1 MCIKHLAHYLRG
13 MIATPPRH
21 LVLLSGVLLALAPL
35 RAQQTE
41 TRSPHEHVGMRM
53 IGHAVL
59 LSVGDSSS
67 LVLPVQRVADSYL
80 ISFGTEFGFVPE
92 RLAATVDSV
101 MATTRLSADYV
112 VEVERCG
119 TREVVYSYE
128 HRTADTLNIMPCT
141 SRALPSACYTLR
153 VALLPPPPPT
163 EQVAAVPAAVPP
175 SDQAPT
181 AWTLAAA
188 LVVLLALITFVL
200 YRRKAPPV
208 EAPKGTGVAIGAFLF
223 DRAKLELS
231 FQDQRT
237 ELSAKEAELL
247 HLLHGNVNETVAR
260 EQMLKEVWGNNS
272 DYVGRTLDVFVSKLR
287 KKLEA
292 DPNVRIANIRG
303 VGYRLILD
311 S

>member
-1 MCIKHLAHYLRG
+1 MF
-13 MIATPPRH
+13 ATLPRH
-21 LVLLSGVLLALAPL
+21 LVLVAGLLLMPAPL
-35 RAQQTE
+35 PAQPTPI
-41 TRSPHEHVGMRM
+41 RSLHEEVGIRN

-67 LVLPVQRVADSYL
+67 LVLPVQRLADSYL
-80 ISFGTEFGFVPE
+80 LSFGTEFAFVPE
-92 RLAATVDSV
+92 KLAATVDSV
-101 MATTRLSADYV
+101 MAATRLSTDYV

-128 HRTADTLNIMPCT
+128 HRAADSLAIRPCT

-153 VALLPPPPPT
+153 MTLLPPPAT
-163 EQVAAVPAAVPP
+163 EDQQAALPAAVPP
-175 SDQAPT
+175 NGQAPLG
-181 AWTLAAA
+181 WILAGAG
-188 LVVLLALITFVL
+188 LLLLALIAFL
-200 YRRKAPPV
+200 LLRRKAPPE
-208 EAPKGTGVAIGAFLF
+208 EAPKSTAVAIGAYLF
-223 DRAKLELS
+223 DRAKLELC
-231 FQDQRT
+231 FEDQRT

-292 DPNVRIANIRG
+292 DPSVRIANIRG

>member
-1 MCIKHLAHYLRG
+1 M
-13 MIATPPRH
+13 
-21 LVLLSGVLLALAPL
+21 V
-35 RAQQTE
+35 
-41 TRSPHEHVGMRM
+41 
-53 IGHAVL
+53 GHAVL
-59 LSVGDSSS
+59 LSVGDTSS
-67 LVLPVQRVADSYL
+67 LVLPVQREADSYL
-80 ISFGTEFGFVPE
+80 LSFGTEFGFVPE
-92 RLAATVDSV
+92 QLAATVDSV
-101 MATTRLSADYV
+101 IAATRLAADYV

-128 HRTADTLNIMPCT
+128 HRAADTLNIMPCT
-141 SRALPSACYTLR
+141 SRALPLACYALRLTLL
-153 VALLPPPPPT
+153 APPAPQ
-163 EQVAAVPAAVPP
+163 EQLAEVPGAVPP
-175 SDQAPT
+175 GRQAPM
-181 AWTLAAA
+181 AWVLAGA
-188 LVVLLALITFVL
+188 LVVLLALLAVVL
-200 YRRKAPPV
+200 LRRRKAPPV
-208 EAPKGTGVAIGAFLF
+208 EAPKGTAVPIGAFLF

-260 EQMLKEVWGNNS
+260 EVMLKEVWGNNS

>member
-1 MCIKHLAHYLRG
+1 

-153 VALLPPPPPT
+153 VALLPPPPT
-163 EQVAAVPAAVPP
+163 EQLAAVPAAVPP

-200 YRRKAPPV
+200 HRRKAPPV

>member
-1 MCIKHLAHYLRG
+1 
-13 MIATPPRH
+13 MIFTCTRR
-21 LVLLSGVLLALAPL
+21 LVLVLGLLPLLAPV
-35 RAQQTE
+35 RAQQAAHT
-41 TRSPHEHVGMRM
+41 PHEHVGMRM
-53 IGHAVL
+53 VGHAVL

-67 LVLPVQRVADSYL
+67 LVLPVQRLGNSYL
-80 ISFGTEFGFVPE
+80 ISFGTGFDFVPE
-92 RLAATVDSV
+92 KLAATVDSV
-101 MATTRLSADYV
+101 MAATRLAADYV

-128 HRTADTLNIMPCT
+128 HSAADTLNIMPCT
-141 SRALPSACYTLR
+141 SRAVPSACYTLR
-153 VALLPPPPPT
+153 VALLAPPPK
-163 EQVAAVPAAVPP
+163 EQLAEVPGAVLP
-175 SDQAPT
+175 SDRTPK
-181 AWTLAAA
+181 AWILAGA
-188 LVVLLALITFVL
+188 LVVLLVPIAYVRF
-200 YRRKAPPV
+200 RRKTPPV
-208 EAPKGTGVAIGAFLF
+208 ETSKGTAVPIGAFLF

-231 FQDQRT
+231 FQDQRS
-237 ELSAKEAELL
+237 ELSAKEADLL

-260 EQMLKEVWGNNS
+260 EVMLKEVWGNNS

>member
-1 MCIKHLAHYLRG
+1 
-13 MIATPPRH
+13 MIATLPRL
-21 LVLLSGVLLALAPL
+21 LVLVLGLLVLGAPL
-35 RAQQTE
+35 PAQQAE

-59 LSVGDSSS
+59 LSLGDSSS

-80 ISFGTEFGFVPE
+80 ISFGTEFAFVPE
-92 RLAATVDSV
+92 KLVATVDSV
-101 MATTRLSADYV
+101 MASTRLSADYV

-119 TREVVYSYE
+119 TREVVHSYE
-128 HRTADTLNIMPCT
+128 HRAADTLSIMPCT
-141 SRALPSACYTLR
+141 SRALPSACYALR
-153 VALLPPPPPT
+153 VTLLAPLAPKEQLAGVPGAL
-163 EQVAAVPAAVPP
+163 PP
-175 SDQAPT
+175 SDQAPM
-181 AWTLAAA
+181 AWILAGA
-188 LVVLLALITFVL
+188 LVVLLALLAFVL
-200 YRRKAPPV
+200 LRRKAPPV
-208 EAPKGTGVAIGAFLF
+208 EAPKSTGVAIGAFLF

-247 HLLHGNVNETVAR
+247 HLLHGKVNETVAR

>member
-1 MCIKHLAHYLRG
+1 MF
-13 MIATPPRH
+13 ATLPWHPVLVAGLLLLPPT
-21 LVLLSGVLLALAPL
+21 LP
-35 RAQQTE
+35 AQPTA
-41 TRSPHEHVGMRM
+41 TRSPHEEVGIRM

-67 LVLPVQRVADSYL
+67 LVLPVQRLADSYL
-80 ISFGTEFGFVPE
+80 ISFGTEFSFVPE
-92 RLAATVDSV
+92 KLAATVDSV
-101 MATTRLSADYV
+101 MATTRLATDYV

-128 HRTADTLNIMPCT
+128 HRSADSLAIVPCT
-141 SRALPSACYTLR
+141 SRALPSACYALR
-153 VALLPPPPPT
+153 VALLAPPAT
-163 EQVAAVPAAVPP
+163 GEQEAAVPAAVPP
-175 SDQAPT
+175 SDQAPMG
-181 AWTLAAA
+181 WVLAGAG
-188 LVVLLALITFVL
+188 LLLLALIAFLVL
-200 YRRKAPPV
+200 RRKAPEQ
-208 EAPKGTGVAIGAFLF
+208 EAPKSTAVAIGAFLF
-223 DRAKLELS
+223 DRAKLELC
-231 FQDQRT
+231 FEDQRT

-260 EQMLKEVWGNNS
+260 EVMLKEVWGNHS

-292 DPNVRIANIRG
+292 DPTVRIANIRG

>member
-1 MCIKHLAHYLRG
+1 
-13 MIATPPRH
+13 MIFTCTRR
-21 LVLLSGVLLALAPL
+21 LVLVLGLLPLLAPV
-35 RAQQTE
+35 RAQQAAHT
-41 TRSPHEHVGMRM
+41 PHEHVGMRM
-53 IGHAVL
+53 VGHAVL

-67 LVLPVQRVADSYL
+67 LVLPVQRLGNSYL
-80 ISFGTEFGFVPE
+80 ISFGTGFGFVPE

-101 MATTRLSADYV
+101 MAATRLAADYV

-128 HRTADTLNIMPCT
+128 HCAADTLTIMPCT
-141 SRALPSACYTLR
+141 SRAVPSACYTLR
-153 VALLPPPPPT
+153 VALPAPPPPT
-163 EQVAAVPAAVPP
+163 EQLAEVPGAVLPRDRTPK
-175 SDQAPT
+175 
-181 AWTLAAA
+181 AWTLAGA
-188 LVVLLALITFVL
+188 LVVLLALIAYVL
-200 YRRKAPPV
+200 FRRKAPPV
-208 EAPKGTGVAIGAFLF
+208 EAPKGTAVPIGAFLF

-231 FQDQRT
+231 FQDQRS
-237 ELSAKEAELL
+237 ELSAKEADLL

-260 EQMLKEVWGNNS
+260 EVMLKEVWGNNS

>member
-1 MCIKHLAHYLRG
+1 
-13 MIATPPRH
+13 MIFTWTRR
-21 LVLLSGVLLALAPL
+21 LVLALGLLPLLAPV
-35 RAQQTE
+35 RAQQTAPA
-41 TRSPHEHVGMRM
+41 PHVHVGMRM
-53 IGHAVL
+53 VGHAVL

-67 LVLPVQRVADSYL
+67 RVLPVHQVANSYL

-92 RLAATVDSV
+92 KLAATVDSV
-101 MATTRLSADYV
+101 MAATRLAADYV

-128 HRTADTLNIMPCT
+128 HRAADTLSIMPCT
-141 SRALPSACYTLR
+141 SRAVPPACYTLR
-153 VALLPPPPPT
+153 VALLAPPPT
-163 EQVAAVPAAVPP
+163 EQLAAVPGALPP
-175 SDQAPT
+175 GDRTPKAGI
-181 AWTLAAA
+181 LAGA
-188 LVVLLALITFVL
+188 LVVLLALFAYVRF
-200 YRRKAPPV
+200 RRKTPPV
-208 EAPKGTGVAIGAFLF
+208 EAPKGTAVPLGAFLF

-237 ELSAKEAELL
+237 ELSAKEADLL
-247 HLLHGNVNETVAR
+247 HLLHGHVNETVAR
-260 EQMLKEVWGNNS
+260 EVMLKEVWGNHS